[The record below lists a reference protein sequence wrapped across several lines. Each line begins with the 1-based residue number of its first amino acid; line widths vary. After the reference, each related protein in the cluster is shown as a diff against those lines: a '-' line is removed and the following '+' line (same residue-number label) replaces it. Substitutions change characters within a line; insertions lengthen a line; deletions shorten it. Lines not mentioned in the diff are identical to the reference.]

1 MGFTVD
7 GKDYQMVYSERLR
20 DATTLD
26 NLFERFNIERP
37 NDFTGH
43 SMSVSD
49 VIIMNRG
56 GRLTAYYVDSLD
68 LQNCRTLW
76 HRESRC

>member
-26 NLFERFNIERP
+26 DLFERFNIERP

-68 LQNCRTLW
+68 LQNCRTL
-76 HRESRC
+76 